1 MLGPLAAGE
10 SVLAFAHAE
19 PGGRWSPAA
28 ADVKASGGGDEWTID
43 GVKEPVLHGAR
54 ADRLVVSAA
63 LPDGGTGLFLVEAD
77 ASGMTRD
84 GYPTFDG
91 GRAARVAFEGTPAV
105 PLGEAGA
112 DQTAAIANALDG
124 ARVAAANEAVGAM
137 EFALD
142 ATSEYLKSRK
152 QFGVPLKTFQALTFR
167 AADMYVSL
175 ELARS
180 VTAWA
185 TMVLDAG
192 SDEMADAAARAG
204 LQVSRSG
211 RHIGQEAIQLH
222 GGIAMTAEYS
232 VGNYTSHLTALD
244 HLLGDGN
251 FHLATLAASV
261 ADHDEFDP
269 LQGSRPLPVD
279 DDHVVHP
286 VAATLASW
294 RPPPRRGTGG
304 GLSRSAVLGGCHT
317 VGVARRLTLQRRAQ
331 AARPHDRPEH
341 SRRDRLAA
349 PDDPDVLLGAGHRGV
364 EQLAGQQRRL
374 DGGSTSVTRVV
385 LAALARCTDIACT
398 VCTSD
403 SRLGASRSIRP
414 SRRNAARGCPSAST
428 TTPVSPLN
436 SRSW

>member
-1 MLGPLAAGE
+1 MDFTYDEEQQALRDAVRGLLSKSYADYENRRRAVAEDPGFDEKLWARLAEMGVLGLPFAEDDGGMGAGPIEVGIVAHEIGRVIAPEPFLASVVLAGGVVCAAATDEQRAEVIGPLAAGE

-19 PGGRWSPAA
+19 PGGRWSPSAS
-28 ADVKASGGGDEWTID
+28 DVKASGDGTEWTID

-54 ADRLVVSAA
+54 ADRLVVSAVLA
-63 LPDGGTGLFLVEAD
+63 DGGTGLFLVEAE
-77 ASGMTRD
+77 ASGLTRD
-84 GYPTFDG
+84 GYATFDG
-91 GRAARVAFEGTPAV
+91 GRAAKITFEGTPAT
-105 PLGEAGA
+105 PLGEPGK

-185 TMVLDAG
+185 TMVLDAKN
-192 SDEMADAAARAG
+192 DEMSDAAARAG

-211 RHIGQEAIQLH
+211 RHVGQEAIQLH

-251 FHLATLAASV
+251 FHLATLAETV
-261 ADHDEFDP
+261 GDHEEFDP
-269 LQGSRPLPVD
+269 LS
-279 DDHVVHP
+279 
-286 VAATLASW
+286 
-294 RPPPRRGTGG
+294 
-304 GLSRSAVLGGCHT
+304 
-317 VGVARRLTLQRRAQ
+317 
-331 AARPHDRPEH
+331 
-341 SRRDRLAA
+341 
-349 PDDPDVLLGAGHRGV
+349 
-364 EQLAGQQRRL
+364 
-374 DGGSTSVTRVV
+374 
-385 LAALARCTDIACT
+385 
-398 VCTSD
+398 
-403 SRLGASRSIRP
+403 
-414 SRRNAARGCPSAST
+414 
-428 TTPVSPLN
+428 
-436 SRSW
+436 